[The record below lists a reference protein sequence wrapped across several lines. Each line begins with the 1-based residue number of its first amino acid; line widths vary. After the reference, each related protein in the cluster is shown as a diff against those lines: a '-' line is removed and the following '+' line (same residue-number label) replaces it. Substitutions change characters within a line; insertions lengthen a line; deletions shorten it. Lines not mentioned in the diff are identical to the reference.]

1 MKIGTER
8 VPTFTPPRV
17 DLGDVL
23 QKAKGTDQLLDP
35 GKLNKE
41 LLMVFGNV
49 QNANGEWIERRF
61 QTLRT
66 IQGAW
71 SLDGMLVDTDGRLTA
86 TWSTYQMYLR
96 NEVPDLSLPSI
107 LAEMQKRD
115 RLLIPLIPLR
125 NSALFWLEEK
135 PDPVPASIQEHLPGD
150 PLEVT
155 HYTDFSSTDFGFRR
169 IADLRRVNMARIRS
183 GKVGDGKFAQRGIV
197 RGRLGFWENTTSQGL
212 SYSPRVFIEKSKILP
227 KQTYISSKP
236 ETVVLLEGGKPMN
249 ENHPNVQVLRTAPN
263 LTGQSFIVAALIAFS
278 RAYEG
283 IPFVLQYD
291 TYEPWAGH
299 FPRHD

>member
-1 MKIGTER
+1 LT
-8 VPTFTPPRV
+8 
-17 DLGDVL
+17 
-23 QKAKGTDQLLDP
+23 P
-35 GKLNKE
+35 GKLNKA
-41 LLMVFGNV
+41 LLRVFGDV
-49 QNANGEWIERRF
+49 QNANGEWAEGRF
-61 QTLRT
+61 KTLRA
-66 IQGAW
+66 IPGAW
-71 SLDGMLVDTDGRLTA
+71 SLDGMLVDTNGRLTA

-107 LAEMQKRD
+107 FAEMQKSD

-125 NSALFWLEEK
+125 DSTIFWLEER
-135 PDPVPASIQEHLPGD
+135 PDQVPAAIQEHVPD
-150 PLEVT
+150 NPLEVT

-197 RGRLGFWENTTSQGL
+197 RGRLGFWANTTPDGL

-236 ETVVLLEGGKPMN
+236 EAVVLLEGGKPMN
-249 ENHPNVQVLRTAPN
+249 ENHPNVRVLRTDPK
-263 LTGQSFIVAALIAFS
+263 LTEQSFIVAALIVFS

-291 TYEPWAGH
+291 TYEPWSGH
-299 FPRHD
+299 FPHHD